1 MNEFFRRVFSAEA
14 IESIGWVLVHTF
26 WQFSAIALLAWVIDC
41 ILQKNS
47 ARLRYFSLLSMLLLV
62 TAAPV
67 VTWWLSTDLRS
78 QFVVPT
84 EPTRAPAVGI
94 DSPNAPT
101 DSEIALAPR
110 RTPETSLTPTQ
121 KITQTPT
128 PTFIPSSS
136 ASSSGS
142 EDVLLDLLNS
152 PIIDW

>member
-101 DSEIALAPR
+101 DSVRTQVVRQPR
-110 RTPETSLTPTQ
+110 PHQSL
-121 KITQTPT
+121 
-128 PTFIPSSS
+128 
-136 ASSSGS
+136 
-142 EDVLLDLLNS
+142 VDLPRDATCEL
-152 PIIDW
+152 